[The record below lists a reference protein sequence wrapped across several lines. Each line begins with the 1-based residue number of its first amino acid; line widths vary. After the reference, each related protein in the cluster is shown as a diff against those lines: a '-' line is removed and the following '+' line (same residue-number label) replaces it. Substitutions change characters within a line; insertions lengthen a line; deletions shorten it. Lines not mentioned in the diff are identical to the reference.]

1 MPTPDLPV
9 ERFADV
15 STAHLSPNDRAL
27 LERYI
32 ETGGADGLSCL
43 VGRYGWLI
51 YASSEP
57 QAAEH
62 ASPGL
67 AAILDAARA
76 QDCAYVL
83 FDRDGLQIDGIQT
96 YDGQKI

>member
-15 STAHLSPNDRAL
+15 STAHLSPRDRAL
-27 LERYI
+27 LDRYI
-32 ETGGADGLSCL
+32 ETGGAEGLSCL
-43 VGRYGWLI
+43 VGPYGWLI
-51 YASSEP
+51 YASSEL

-83 FDRDGLQIDGIQT
+83 FDRDGQPVAGVQT
-96 YDGQKI
+96 YDF

>member
-9 ERFADV
+9 ERLADV
-15 STAHLSPNDRAL
+15 SAAHLSPNDRAL

-43 VGRYGWLI
+43 VGPYGWLI

-67 AAILDAARA
+67 AAILYAARA